1 MLQKAKSEGTTI
13 KVRHAKILFC
23 GASQAGKTS
32 FSRLLRNKSDKN
44 LESTPAG
51 HTKQILIAGKVNV
64 VGSDWVSLDSI
75 LETQALTE
83 KLYSILQEK
92 DSKVVKSPLDNKD
105 QVEPPLDDASGTKT
119 HYSTTDSEVP
129 IKDMQLS
136 NQSTKDPTYNDNA
149 NTFILEVN
157 ESVPQGQ
164 NSFPK
169 TDNQLP
175 TISEGAKGSP
185 QGYIQS
191 YQMFSTEKDMAN
203 VNSSN
208 LKESTSTKTWDLF
221 TLLDTG
227 GQPEFINMLPAINS
241 STSITFI
248 FLNLSAGRNSLS
260 NPIVAEYVNK
270 DCEYE
275 RHELGYSNQDLLK
288 CLLSSVKVTALKT
301 DNFCPDIVKRVTEDK
316 NTKPVVYII
325 GTCAD
330 VLKANMYE
338 RYDQEIQ
345 EIDKEIQTLVD
356 SLDQDDVLEFRCT
369 RTRRC
374 IHPIDNKVPRVPKN
388 EIYHDDPGIKAIQLD
403 TIDIVSNIRKT
414 SNEILKKKAQ
424 YEIPISWFILELEL
438 RKYDKVCISLT
449 EVQSLYNEIMP
460 SHRQMTLEQ
469 ITQVVK
475 FYHQYGMLLYFD
487 EVDSMNDF
495 VITNPQ
501 WLFTNLTKIVMCQ
514 FACGATEL
522 YGRKTIERMHNGIC
536 DMDLLETLELDLQE
550 IKLKSFLDLLVY
562 LKVIAPMD
570 SAYFMP
576 NMLPLYSSNT
586 ETILFTDSEYGSATV
601 SIGGQ
606 ENQKVE
612 PLLIQFAFGTIP
624 RGLFGFLVIE
634 ILQKNSSD
642 CSESEKY
649 ALYGQNNLD
658 KNLLFR
664 CANLITFYVKPC
676 FFISLIDRISYLELQ
691 VRADDIEPSYHYK
704 AQVRVTKA
712 LQKVCERFKWSF
724 SDCRYG
730 FLCKNNSKL
739 CSQSP
744 HLALVNP
751 DKPFAAGKAECKND
765 HSTKLNEAHHVW
777 FKVS

>member
-1 MLQKAKSEGTTI
+1 MLQEAKSEGTTI
-13 KVRHAKILFC
+13 KVRLAKILFC
-23 GASQAGKTS
+23 GASRAGKTS
-32 FSRLLRNKSDKN
+32 FSRLLRNKSYKN

-64 VGSDWVSLDSI
+64 VGSDWVSLDSNS
-75 LETQALTE
+75 ETQALTE
-83 KLYSILQEK
+83 KLYSIMQEK
-92 DSKVVKSPLDNKD
+92 DSKVVKSPLDDKD

-175 TISEGAKGSP
+175 TISEGAKRSP

-191 YQMFSTEKDMAN
+191 YQMFSTEREMAN
-203 VNSSN
+203 VHSSN

-248 FLNLSAGRNSLS
+248 ILNLSAGKNSLS
-260 NPIVAEYVNK
+260 SPIVAEYDKK
-270 DCEYE
+270 DYEYK
-275 RHELGYSNQDLLK
+275 RHELGYSNKDLLK
-288 CLLSSVKVTALKT
+288 CLLSSVKVAALKK
-301 DNFCPDIVKRVTEDK
+301 DNICPEIVKKVTEEK
-316 NTKPVVYII
+316 HTKPVVYII

-330 VLKANMYE
+330 VLRANMYE
-338 RYDQEIQ
+338 RYDQEMQ

-356 SLDQDDVLEFRCT
+356 SLGQDNVLDFKCT
-369 RTRRC
+369 TTQRY

-403 TIDIVSNIRKT
+403 TIDIVSNIRET
-414 SNEILKKKAQ
+414 LNEILKEKAQ

-438 RKYDKVCISLT
+438 RKIDKVWIPLT
-449 EVQSLYNEIMP
+449 EVRLLYNEIMP
-460 SHRQMTLEQ
+460 SHRRMTLEQ

-487 EVDSMNDF
+487 EVDSMKDF

-514 FACGATEL
+514 FARDAKS
-522 YGRKTIERMHNGIC
+522 YNVKIINKMHNGIC
-536 DMDLLETLELDLQE
+536 DMELLQKLELDLQGIE
-550 IKLKSFLDLLVY
+550 LNSFLDLLVH
-562 LKVIAPMD
+562 LKVIARMD
-570 SAYFMP
+570 SGYFIP
-576 NMLPLYSSNT
+576 NMLPFYSSNT
-586 ETILFTDSEYGSATV
+586 ETIFTNREYGSATV
-601 SIGGQ
+601 SINGQ

-624 RGLFGFLVIE
+624 RGLFGFLVVE

-642 CSESEKY
+642 CCESEKY
-649 ALYGQNNLD
+649 TLHGQNNLD
-658 KNLLFR
+658 KKLLFR

-712 LQKVCERFKWSF
+712 LQEVCKRFKWSF
-724 SDCRYG
+724 GDCRYG

-744 HLALVNP
+744 HLALFNP
-751 DKPFAAGKAECKND
+751 DEPFAAKYAVCKNN
-765 HSTKLNEAHHVW
+765 HLAKLNEAHHVW

>member
-1 MLQKAKSEGTTI
+1 MLQQAKSEGTTI

-23 GASQAGKTS
+23 GASRAGKTS
-32 FSRLLRNKSDKN
+32 FSRLLRNKSYKN

-51 HTKQILIAGKVNV
+51 HTKQVLIAGKVNV
-64 VGSDWVSLDSI
+64 VGSDWVSLDSNS
-75 LETQALTE
+75 ETQALTE
-83 KLYSILQEK
+83 KLYLILQKK
-92 DSKVVKSPLDNKD
+92 DSKVVK
-105 QVEPPLDDASGTKT
+105 PPLDDISGTEP
-119 HYSTTDSEVP
+119 HSDSEVP

-136 NQSTKDPTYNDNA
+136 NQSTKVSAYSYNA
-149 NTFILEVN
+149 NALISKVN
-157 ESVPQGQ
+157 ESVSQGQ
-164 NSFPK
+164 NPFPK

-175 TISEGAKGSP
+175 TISEDTKGS
-185 QGYIQS
+185 QIDNMQS
-191 YQMFSTEKDMAN
+191 YTNVFTEKEMAN
-203 VNSSN
+203 VHFLN
-208 LKESTSTKTWDLF
+208 LKESISTKTWDLF

-227 GQPEFINMLPAINS
+227 GQLEFINMLPAINS

-248 FLNLSAGRNSLS
+248 FFNLSGGRNCLS
-260 NPIVAEYVNK
+260 SPIVAEYDKK
-270 DCEYE
+270 DYKYKRC
-275 RHELGYSNQDLLK
+275 ELGYSNQDLLK

-316 NTKPVVYII
+316 HTKPVVYII

-330 VLKANMYE
+330 VLKANVHE

-369 RTRRC
+369 ISGRC
-374 IHPIDNKVPRVPKN
+374 IHPIDNTVPRAPKN
-388 EIYHDDPGIKAIQLD
+388 EIYHDDYDIKDIQRD
-403 TIDIVSNIRKT
+403 TIDIVSNIRE
-414 SNEILKKKAQ
+414 SLNEILKKKAQ

-438 RKYDKVCISLT
+438 RKTDKVCISLT
-449 EVQSLYNEIMP
+449 EVLLICNKIMP

-469 ITQVVK
+469 ITQVLK

-487 EVDSMNDF
+487 EVDSMKDF

-514 FACGATEL
+514 FACGATKL
-522 YGRKTIERMHNGIC
+522 YGTKIIKRMHNGIC
-536 DMDLLETLELDLQE
+536 DMELLKKLELDLQE
-550 IKLKSFLDLLVY
+550 IKLISFLDLLVH

-570 SAYFMP
+570 SGYFIP
-576 NMLPLYSSNT
+576 NMLPLYSCNT
-586 ETILFTDSEYGSATV
+586 ETISPEREYGSATI
-601 SIGGQ
+601 SIDGQ

-624 RGLFGFLVIE
+624 RGLFGFLVVE
-634 ILQKNSSD
+634 ILQKNLPH
-642 CSESEKY
+642 CSESEIY
-649 ALYGQNNLD
+649 TLHGQNNL
-658 KNLLFR
+658 KENLLFR
-664 CANLITFYVKPC
+664 CANLITFHVKPC

-691 VRADDIEPSYHYK
+691 VRTDNVEASYHCK
-704 AQVRVTKA
+704 AQIRVTKA
-712 LQKVCERFKWSF
+712 LEEVCKRFKWSF

-730 FLCKNNSKL
+730 FLCKNGSKL

-744 HLALVNP
+744 HLALLNP
-751 DKPFAAGKAECKND
+751 DKPFEARNAECKNNR
-765 HSTKLNEAHHVW
+765 STKLNEAHRVW